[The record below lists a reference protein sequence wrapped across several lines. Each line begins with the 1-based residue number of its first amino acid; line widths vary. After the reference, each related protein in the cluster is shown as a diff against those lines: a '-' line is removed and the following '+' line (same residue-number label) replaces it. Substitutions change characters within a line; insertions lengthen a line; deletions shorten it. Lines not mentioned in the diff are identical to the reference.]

1 MASDAMKEATM
12 TATLA
17 ELDQRESDGITVSLL
32 WNRLTNALA
41 VRVFDATNGRE
52 FEVACAAHEALD
64 TFHHPFAYAA
74 SRAVSYQYTLP
85 VASEP
90 ELTSND

>member
-1 MASDAMKEATM
+1 MASDAMKETTM
-12 TATLA
+12 ISTIA
-17 ELDQRESDGITVSLL
+17 ELDQRESDGITITLL

-41 VRVFDATNGRE
+41 VRVVDATNGEE

-74 SRAVSYQYTLP
+74 SRAVSYRYTLP
-85 VASEP
+85 VATE
-90 ELTSND
+90 D